1 MLGRNALKRSR
12 KRLHSGKHRVAH
24 RKHAGDVQRRGER
37 VIGGLGAVDRVV
49 GMQHALAG
57 NLVAAVGDDLVDVHV
72 GLRART
78 RLPHLEREL
87 PVELA
92 GKNLITC
99 LRNELAGARG
109 QHAKLDVGLGRRL
122 LEDGERPHDLDGHRL
137 GADAEVLVAALG
149 LRAPQ
154 GTCRHLH
161 VTHGVVLYAKLFLLH
176 AFLSVEGAGQSLI
189 VRQGPSLGIPH
200 SPSCS

>member
-1 MLGRNALKRSR
+1 MLGRNALKRGS
-12 KRLHSGKHRVAH
+12 KRLHGRKYCVAH
-24 RKHAGDVQRRGER
+24 RKNAGDVQRRGKR
-37 VIGGLGAVDRVV
+37 VVGGLGAVNRVV
-49 GMQHALAG
+49 GVKHALTG
-57 NLVAAVGDDLVDVHV
+57 NLVAAVGDNLVDVHV

-87 PVELA
+87 PVKLA

-99 LRNELAGARG
+99 LRNELAGTAG
-109 QHAKLDVGLGRRL
+109 QHAKLNVGLSSRL
-122 LEDGERPHDLDGHRL
+122 LEDGERPHNLDGHRL

-149 LRAPQ
+149 LRTPQ
-154 GTCRHLH
+154 GICRHLH

-176 AFLSVEGAGQSLI
+176 AFLSVERAGQILI
-189 VRQGPSLGIPH
+189 VRQGPSLEIPH